1 MRLIWSS
8 YSVLSRRL
16 VADVL
21 SDAVTASAS
30 PPQFWLCWCTLS
42 SRGRADL
49 PARDVGTKRGALQV
63 LGAAAYLAP
72 PISALL
78 LMAMGRSEPSWRL
91 AAAAALI
98 IGGAVIAGRAQ
109 SGRDPAS
116 ATA

>member
-1 MRLIWSS
+1 
-8 YSVLSRRL
+8 
-16 VADVL
+16 
-21 SDAVTASAS
+21 
-30 PPQFWLCWCTLS
+30 
-42 SRGRADL
+42 
-49 PARDVGTKRGALQV
+49 
-63 LGAAAYLAP
+63 
-72 PISALL
+72 LL